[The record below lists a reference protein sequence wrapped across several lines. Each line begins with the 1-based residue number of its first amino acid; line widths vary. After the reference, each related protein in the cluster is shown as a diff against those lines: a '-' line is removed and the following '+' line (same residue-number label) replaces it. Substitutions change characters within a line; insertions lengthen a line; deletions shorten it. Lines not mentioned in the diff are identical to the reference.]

1 MVVYLLVGNL
11 PGGLAIATILA
22 CAIFAS
28 ISGSGPATTAAIGGI
43 MISAM
48 VKAGYPV
55 NFAAAV
61 TATGGTLGI
70 LIPPSNPMIIYGV
83 VANLSIANL
92 FFAGVLPGLILVLML
107 ATYCYVI
114 GRRRNLVGSGEAF
127 SIAKFVT
134 AGREGIWALLMPVLV
149 LGSIYTG
156 LATPTESSMLAVVYT
171 LIVGTVAR
179 RLSITHIAESMIITS
194 KLTGAVLIVM
204 GPAMAFGRL
213 LTMYQA
219 PAMIGD
225 LINSLTSSPAGLL
238 LLFA

>member
-28 ISGSGPATTAAIGGI
+28 ISGSGPATTAAIGAI

-48 VKAGYPV
+48 VKAGYPI

-83 VANLSIANL
+83 LANLSIANL
-92 FFAGVLPGLILVLML
+92 FLAGALPGLILAVILS
-107 ATYCYVI
+107 TYFYVV
-114 GRRRNLVGSGEAF
+114 GKQRNLVGSGEAF
-127 SIAKFVT
+127 SVAQFAT
-134 AGREGIWALLMPVLV
+134 AAREGVWALLMPVLV

-171 LIVGTVAR
+171 LIVGVVGR
-179 RLSITHIAESMIITS
+179 RLNGVPVAESMITTS
-194 KLTGAVLIVM
+194 KL
-204 GPAMAFGRL
+204 
-213 LTMYQA
+213 
-219 PAMIGD
+219 
-225 LINSLTSSPAGLL
+225 
-238 LLFA
+238 